1 MDDTP
6 GSGTPGTDTSG
17 AKPYRQ
23 AQRLGLIGGGLIF
36 LALLLL
42 PAPASLSVEGW
53 RTAAVAILM
62 AIWWMTEAIPIPATA
77 ILPLGLFPILGVL
90 DASNASTPYANELI
104 FLFMG
109 GFFLAVTMEKWGLHK
124 RIALSI
130 LAVTGTSPT
139 GLVLGFMLATAFL
152 SMWISNTATTAMMLP
167 IALAVGEMF
176 RPQDQEGPYEFGIA
190 LMLGVAYAASIGGIS
205 TLIGTPPNA
214 VLAGAANEL
223 LGTEIGFVEWM
234 GVGLPITVVM
244 LPVTWIVLTRF
255 LYPPGDLIGDASEV
269 IEGERRGLGS
279 MTRGEKM
286 TAVVFV
292 MTALAWVMR
301 SEKTFG
307 SVTIPGLQ
315 TISPNIRDSTIAM
328 AAAAILFILPV
339 NWKKGEFALDWRT
352 AQRIPWGVLV
362 LFGGGLSLA
371 RAMDQSG
378 LAAWIGSIVGSLD
391 TVPVV
396 VIIAVVATMIVFLTE
411 VTSNTAT
418 STMAMPIMAGAA
430 MGLGMEPLLVMTTA
444 GLAASMAFMLPVA
457 TPPNAIVFAAGY
469 ITIPQMSRAG
479 IVLNVIAIVLIT
491 TVATLLV
498 PIILTG

>member
-1 MDDTP
+1 LDETTHV
-6 GSGTPGTDTSG
+6 SE
-17 AKPYRQ
+17 YRTV
-23 AQRLGLIGGGLIF
+23 QRYGLVLGGGVF
-36 LALLLL
+36 LLLLLL
-42 PAPASLSVEGW
+42 PPPSALSPEGW

-130 LAVTGTSPT
+130 LAVTGTSPS

-176 RPQDQEGPYEFGIA
+176 RPEDQEGPYKFGIA
-190 LMLGVAYAASIGGIS
+190 LMLGVAYAASIGGVS

-244 LPVTWIVLTRF
+244 LPITWIVLTRF
-255 LYPPGDLIGDASEV
+255 LYPPGDLAGDASEV
-269 IEGERRGLGS
+269 IEAERKGLGS

-292 MTALAWVMR
+292 VTALSWVMR

-315 TISPNIRDSTIAM
+315 TLSPNIRDSTIAM
-328 AAAAILFILPV
+328 TAAAVLFILPV
-339 NWKKGEFALDWRT
+339 NWKKGEFVLDWRT

-418 STMAMPIMAGAA
+418 STMAMPVMAGAA
-430 MGLGMEPLLVMTTA
+430 MGLGIEPLLVMTTA

-457 TPPNAIVFAAGY
+457 TPPNAIVFASGY

-479 IVLNVIAIVLIT
+479 IVLNIIAIVLIT

-498 PIILTG
+498 PIILIR